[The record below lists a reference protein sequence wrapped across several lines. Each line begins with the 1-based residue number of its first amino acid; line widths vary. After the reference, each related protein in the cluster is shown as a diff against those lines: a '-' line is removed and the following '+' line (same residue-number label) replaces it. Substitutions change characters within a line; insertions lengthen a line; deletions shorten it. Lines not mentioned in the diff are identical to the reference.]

1 MSSSAITT
9 QVAQLKAGNIQNQA
23 DSSSIYSSGQ
33 WSFKNSTAVASVTI
47 TDAGN
52 VGIGTASPAYKIHS
66 TGTIGSGTTG
76 TNGFYGLKRS
86 SDGAEIGSLNT
97 DGTNVVLN
105 TGGATAFQTAGT
117 ERMRINANGSVSM
130 LSGLVIGSN
139 ANPGSAVQIGGA
151 VLASGAG
158 THFLKWNNI
167 SGTVT
172 YDTSSRLVKD
182 QIEDIPYGLASVLS
196 LQPRKYFRTDDQKE
210 EIGFIADEVHS
221 VIPEVVPMVNKSL
234 FTRDEQDTELIP
246 GGVNYDKLTAVL
258 VKAIQEQ
265 QAQIESLK
273 AEVAALKA
281 P

>member
-1 MSSSAITT
+1 MSSSAINT
-9 QVAQLKAGNIQNQA
+9 QVAQLKIGNVQNQA
-23 DSSSIYSSGQ
+23 DSSAVYSNGV
-33 WSFKNSTAVASVTI
+33 WSFKNSTALTSVTI
-47 TDAGN
+47 TDSRR
-52 VGIGTASPAYKIHS
+52 VGINTTTPVTDLVVNGTDGNSAIQIGASSTASNNYHIS
-66 TGTIGSGTTG
+66 TGT
-76 TNGFYGLKRS
+76 Y
-86 SDGAEIGSLNT
+86 AAGSLIFWN
-97 DGTNVVLN
+97 GNY
-105 TGGATAFQTAGT
+105 GSGT
-117 ERMRINANGSVSM
+117 ERMRIHASGAVSM
-130 LSGLVIGSN
+130 LSGLVIGSST
-139 ANPGSAVQIGGA
+139 NPGSTIQIAGT

-158 THFLKWNNI
+158 THFLKWNNV

-182 QIEDIPYGLASVLS
+182 KIENLSYGLNSVLS

-234 FTRDEQDTELIP
+234 FTKNEQDIELIP

-265 QAQIESLK
+265 QAQIEALK